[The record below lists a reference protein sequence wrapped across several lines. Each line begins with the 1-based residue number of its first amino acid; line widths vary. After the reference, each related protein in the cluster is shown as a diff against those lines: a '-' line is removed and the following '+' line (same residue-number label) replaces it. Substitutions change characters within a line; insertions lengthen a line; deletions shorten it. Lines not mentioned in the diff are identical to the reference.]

1 MKGNTTMRKGIL
13 ALSVTAALLLAGRAS
28 AKSELHLFTWTDY
41 IDPELVER
49 FEQENDCRVVIDIFA
64 SNEEMLAKVQA
75 GASGYDLIFP
85 TSYMVSK
92 LARDG
97 YLEEIDHSR
106 ISTLGNIDPAYMASA
121 LDPTMKYGIPYMV
134 TYTGI
139 AYRDDLLEGDRT
151 PAHSWSV
158 FSNRPDLVGRM
169 TLLQDMRETLG
180 AALLYRG
187 HSLNTTNEAELAEAR
202 DTVIEWKRNIAKFE
216 SEQFKTGVAG
226 GEFLL
231 VHGYS
236 GDIGQTQLDADGN
249 IAPDRNHVQFFL
261 PDEGFSLSCDE
272 MIIPKTAPNKDL
284 AYKFIEF
291 VHQPDVAAQNMQY
304 TVYWCPNAPAKKI
317 LEEEAPEMV
326 ANPTIFPD
334 EETLKRGQVIDDLGD
349 NLGLYT
355 KVWDEV
361 LASGGKS
368 GSSKVPVAV
377 LLAVVAI
384 LVVLFLAKRG
394 RAQA

>member
-1 MKGNTTMRKGIL
+1 MRKGIL

-41 IDPELVER
+41 IDPDLVER

-106 ISTLGNIDPAYMASA
+106 ISTLGNIDPAYMSSA
-121 LDPTMKYGIPYMV
+121 LDPTMKYGVPYMV

>member
-1 MKGNTTMRKGIL
+1 MRKGIL

-75 GASGYDLIFP
+75 GASGYDVMFP
-85 TSYMVSK
+85 SSYMVGK

-97 YLEEIDHSR
+97 KIEAIDHSR
-106 ISTLGNIDPAYMASA
+106 LTTLGNIDTNYIASA
-121 LDPTMKYGIPYMV
+121 LDPSMKYGIPYMV
-134 TYTGI
+134 TYTGV
-139 AYRDDLLEGDRT
+139 AYRDDLLDGDKA

-158 FSNRPDLVGRM
+158 FSERPDLKGRM
-169 TLLQDMRETLG
+169 TLLQDMRETIG
-180 AALLYRG
+180 AALLYHG
-187 HSLNTTNEAELAEAR
+187 HSLNTTDEAELAEAR
-202 DTVIEWKRNIAKFE
+202 DTVIEWKKNIAKFE

-236 GDIGQTQLDADGN
+236 GDIGQVQLDADGE
-249 IAPDRNHVQFFL
+249 IAPDRNHVAFFL

-272 MIIPKTAPNKDL
+272 MVIPKTAPNKDL
-284 AYKFIEF
+284 AYKFIDF
-291 VHQPDVAAQNMQY
+291 IHRPDVAAQNMQY

-334 EETLKRGQVIDDLGD
+334 PETLKRGEVIDDLGE
-349 NLGLYT
+349 NLALYT
-355 KVWDEV
+355 KVWDEI
-361 LASGGKS
+361 LAAGK
-368 GSSKVPVAV
+368 
-377 LLAVVAI
+377 
-384 LVVLFLAKRG
+384 
-394 RAQA
+394 